1 MSNRD
6 MLRVLLVLHELS
18 PGAPSITLDAF
29 EWMKKDVTVRT
40 IAFDGGF
47 LESRYR
53 RLGRLDILPEW
64 QPSWGRRLLRKWS
77 LRRLRRDIA
86 HFGPELLYVN
96 SIASLTRASQLG
108 IPGVPVLVHVHEL
121 ESIVEPIVESDMNL
135 LLTWPTRFI
144 AVSHAVRALLVNAVG
159 IPESKVALVYEFIRD
174 DVLAIERVQR
184 EPAASQKQGPFVVGG
199 AGAAFWRKGIT
210 LWLQMAAAM
219 KRLLPERLLEFRWVG
234 IVYDGD
240 ARMAK
245 LEARKLGIE
254 NIVRFLPRL
263 ERPLDHFQEF
273 DVFAMTSW
281 EDPCPLVVLENMALG
296 KPVVCFQGGGGAPEE
311 VGSAGLVIPE
321 FRPEMMAAAI
331 AELAVDGARREHFGR
346 MARSRVKDMF
356 VASVQ
361 VPKLLDEMMQ
371 VAGRRS
377 PPRV

>member
-1 MSNRD
+1 
-6 MLRVLLVLHELS
+6 
-18 PGAPSITLDAF
+18 
-29 EWMKKDVTVRT
+29 
-40 IAFDGGF
+40 
-47 LESRYR
+47 
-53 RLGRLDILPEW
+53 
-64 QPSWGRRLLRKWS
+64 
-77 LRRLRRDIA
+77 
-86 HFGPELLYVN
+86 
-96 SIASLTRASQLG
+96 
-108 IPGVPVLVHVHEL
+108 VPVLVHVHEL